1 MSKDEGKKLKSFLVS
16 DFICIFAIF
25 YKVFCK
31 DTTFLQKDK
40 ARACENLGFVVNKAE
55 KNLKEQDKNLQ
66 VGVFAKKGASW
77 TYDTPSVSF
86 SLFQDFTVF
95 KRRVLRQ
102 RVDCGI
108 CIEQPA

>member
-1 MSKDEGKKLKSFLVS
+1 M
-16 DFICIFAIF
+16 
-25 YKVFCK
+25 
-31 DTTFLQKDK
+31 QKDK

-55 KNLKEQDKNLQ
+55 KILKEQDKNLQ

-102 RVDCGI
+102 PVEYASSSQRDNYPSTRFS
-108 CIEQPA
+108 ELEML